1 MKKEQL
7 DLLTIDQ
14 LECLIADWSKNQF
27 TYKTVGISSMDV
39 TLNSV
44 FFPALSIVFNHGTKS
59 LWLDIRSRDEC
70 GENRLADLGPTEA
83 ASKTIIGVR
92 SIMESRGT
100 TVVESELQPRPAT
113 EAMLRVT
120 LTLACQIYLLFHEI
134 PCPK

>member
-14 LECLIADWSKNQF
+14 LERLIAGWSKNRF
-27 TYKTVGISSMDV
+27 TYKAVGINLLDV
-39 TLNSV
+39 TLDSV

-59 LWLDIRSRDEC
+59 LWLDIRSCNDC

-83 ASKTIIGVR
+83 ALKTVIGVR
-92 SIMESRGT
+92 SILEHRGI